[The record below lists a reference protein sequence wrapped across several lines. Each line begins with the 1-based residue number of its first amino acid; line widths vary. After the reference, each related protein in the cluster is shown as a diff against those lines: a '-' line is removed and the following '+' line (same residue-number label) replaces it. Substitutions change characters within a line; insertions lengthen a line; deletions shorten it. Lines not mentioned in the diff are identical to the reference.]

1 MLGLDQLV
9 SILAGLESRAI
20 RVYPQQCTRLRHR
33 RSRCNLCAATC
44 PTQAIAWRAAS
55 LEVEPGKCT
64 GCGLCAAV
72 CPTGALEAQEPA
84 NGELVTRVQELAK
97 ERDWV
102 AFACPR
108 YLEGRP
114 AEGGRYLRVS
124 CLGRL
129 DESVLVAAVAVGM
142 RSVWLADGA
151 CRDCTQPQG
160 RAAAAQAVQRA
171 NALLAALGRND
182 TVRLVPELPA
192 ALRSAAVTAA
202 GSVSRRELFSLMTR
216 QTARKAAVAV
226 GSLLDG
232 QGAQAEDVAPK
243 KGELPKRLPAK
254 RRLLLSALKR
264 LGPPAAGAT
273 AETGLW
279 ARVSLKDN
287 CTGCTMCAFFCPTDA
302 LTKTPAG
309 LSFRV
314 SECLNCRLCE
324 EICHWQAL
332 ALTVEPNMA
341 QALAGTAEALPVPNA
356 AAGLGPASF
365 QERVVRSLLG
375 TLADKKE

>member
-9 SILAGLESRAI
+9 SVLAGLESPAI
-20 RVYPQQCTRLRHR
+20 RVHPQQCTRLRHR

-44 PTQAIAWRAAS
+44 PSQAIVWRAAS

-72 CPTGALEAQEPA
+72 CPTGALEAQNPT
-84 NGELVTRVQELAK
+84 NGELVARVQELAK

-114 AEGGRYLRVS
+114 AESGRYLRVN

-129 DESVLVAAVAVGM
+129 DESVLVGAVAVGM
-142 RSVWLADGA
+142 RSVWLMDGA
-151 CRDCTQPQG
+151 CRECAQPQG
-160 RAAAAQAVQRA
+160 RAAALQAVQRA
-171 NALLAALGRND
+171 NALLAAYGHGGV
-182 TVRLVPELPA
+182 VRMAAELPPE
-192 ALRSAAVTAA
+192 LRSAAVTPA
-202 GSVSRRELFSLMTR
+202 GSLSRRELLSLMTH

-226 GSLLDG
+226 GTLLDR
-232 QGAQAEDVAPK
+232 QAAQAEDAAPK

-254 RRLLLSALKR
+254 RRLLLAALKR
-264 LGPPAAGAT
+264 LGTPSGAAAD
-273 AETGLW
+273 TGLW
-279 ARVSLKDN
+279 ARVLLKDN
-287 CTGCTMCAFFCPTDA
+287 CNGCTMCAFFCPTGA

-309 LSFRV
+309 LSFRLA
-314 SECLNCRLCE
+314 ECTNCRLCE

-332 ALTVEPNMA
+332 RLVAEADLGKVT
-341 QALAGTAEALPVPNA
+341 AGAAEALPAPNVMEP
-356 AAGLGPASF
+356 GSPSF
-365 QERVVRSLLG
+365 QERIARSLLE
-375 TLADKKE
+375 TLEGKKE